1 MPRDARRRT
10 KIVRDTAMQRK
21 PATMQTWRHPR
32 EHAGGR
38 EGEDERGCEL
48 QNEYDAH
55 GGERGEGA
63 RRTKMR
69 RDGMGWDGNEKST
82 DTGNER
88 YACGG
93 MGRWGWREEGRG
105 EVGTYGSWREGYMT
119 RWQEGRLER
128 LGV

>member
-38 EGEDERGCEL
+38 EGEDKRGCEL

-69 RDGMGWDGNEKST
+69 RDGMGWDGMGTRSRQIRVTNGTHVGAWEGGGGEKV
-82 DTGNER
+82 GV
-88 YACGG
+88 
-93 MGRWGWREEGRG
+93 RWECM
-105 EVGTYGSWREGYMT
+105 EVGEKGI
-119 RWQEGRLER
+119 
-128 LGV
+128 